1 MKRNSIL
8 FSLFFFLFLHSAF
21 KNGGNCT
28 VQYNGIYTC
37 SVDDE
42 TDAHIRFY
50 DDGTVIASTS
60 IKNIV
65 FVNKWFTKENI
76 DLVLKGTYKIKGCNI
91 KFKAKGDTGEQDFNG
106 TINGNE
112 LILEVKDAKT
122 KAKTMRTYK
131 FIAT

>member
-1 MKRNSIL
+1 MKRAFFFFSLIL
-8 FSLFFFLFLHSAF
+8 FLLFLSAF
-21 KNGGNCT
+21 KRGGNCT
-28 VQYNGIYTC
+28 IQYNGIYTC

-106 TINGNE
+106 TISGND
-112 LILEVKDAKT
+112 LVLEVKDAKT
-122 KAKTMRTYK
+122 KAKTTRTYK
-131 FIAT
+131 FIAI